1 MSALQQLLFSTGSSI
16 FLPSLLDV
24 EASGLS
30 FANQPASAGISLTV
44 RTDRLLTLAYSANG
58 DTEDPP
64 FPRQEEY
71 TWLTGGSASLYSVR
85 MRLLT
90 GAFAVGSSAVDTWL
104 AVTSNRAWSI
114 QSNSSSSARSDTDA
128 VTAVLEIAFT
138 SSLGTILATSNISF
152 ATQADT
158 LGNNEVLQ

>member
-64 FPRQEEY
+64 FPRQEE
-71 TWLTGGSASLYSVR
+71 
-85 MRLLT
+85 
-90 GAFAVGSSAVDTWL
+90 
-104 AVTSNRAWSI
+104 
-114 QSNSSSSARSDTDA
+114 
-128 VTAVLEIAFT
+128 
-138 SSLGTILATSNISF
+138 
-152 ATQADT
+152 
-158 LGNNEVLQ
+158 